1 MSKKIHTQQA
11 VTPIRNGKDVV
22 LYIHGHGSL
31 TMGRDA
37 AHQIA
42 RGIMAVIAEIDT
54 LEQRSRPWPPLRTK
68 Q

>member
-1 MSKKIHTQQA
+1 MSDKIHTQQA

-37 AHQIA
+37 AHEIA
-42 RGIMAVIAEIDT
+42 RGIMRVVAEIDAIDK
-54 LEQRSRPWPPLRTK
+54 RVRPWPPLSTK